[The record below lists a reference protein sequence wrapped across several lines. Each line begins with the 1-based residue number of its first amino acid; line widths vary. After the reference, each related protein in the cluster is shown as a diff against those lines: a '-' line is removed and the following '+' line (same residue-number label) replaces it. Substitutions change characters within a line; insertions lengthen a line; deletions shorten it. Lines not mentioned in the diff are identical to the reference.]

1 MLIMAA
7 VVSSTAALPLKGHM
21 VANMQEQIPSDD
33 CCCSAAFYGVPL
45 GSLFLASVYI
55 ASSRFHEASQ
65 ALAPST
71 PTTPRGAARR
81 AVPRKNPRSPR
92 LGLVLSLCTTRIQIP
107 GGAAAQDA
115 AAATLLPLLSPLLSR
130 HPCSSVCLPS
140 PAWTPGSSQ
149 GLRAVAPPRR
159 STARGQ
165 TNAARAA

>member
-1 MLIMAA
+1 MRAA
-7 VVSSTAALPLKGHM
+7 FSATSSAALVPSGHILQRLVQCIM
-21 VANMQEQIPSDD
+21 CHAALSGRAMLDS
-33 CCCSAAFYGVPL
+33 SSRAAF
-45 GSLFLASVYI
+45 SWE
-55 ASSRFHEASQ
+55 ASSQR
-65 ALAPST
+65 LAPST
-71 PTTPRGAARR
+71 PTTPCDPARR
-81 AVPRKNPRSPR
+81 AVLRKNPRSPR
-92 LGLVLSLCTTRIQIP
+92 LLGAVSLHAARIQIP
-107 GGAAAQDA
+107 GGAAAQHA